1 VTFDAKEKRPMKIEN
16 TVALVTGATRGIGAA
31 LVDALLERGASKVYA
46 AARQEAG
53 LATLRAK
60 GDRRVV
66 PVHLDVT
73 KTAHVARVAGQAGDL
88 RILFNNAGVLN
99 VGSVLDAPPTAFSQN
114 FDVNFFGLLHT
125 TRAFAPTL
133 TKHQGAVVNIL
144 TLVAL
149 ASMPS
154 LGVYN
159 ASKAAAWSLT
169 QSLRADFAKRRVK
182 VFSVFPGAVDTDMLK
197 GVEMPKAA
205 PADVA
210 AAVLQGVE
218 TDEEDIFPDPMSRQL
233 YAHWTSDHKA
243 IERQFAEM

>member
-1 VTFDAKEKRPMKIEN
+1 MDIKN
-16 TVALVTGATRGIGAA
+16 TVALVTGANRGIGAA
-31 LVDALLERGASKVYA
+31 LVQALLDRGASKVYA
-46 AARQEAG
+46 AARQDAD
-53 LATLRAK
+53 LARLRAK
-60 GDRRVV
+60 DDRRIV

-73 KTAHVARVAGQAGDL
+73 DADQVARVADQAGNL

-99 VGSVLDAPPTAFSQN
+99 FGSVLDAPTAAFSQN
-114 FDVNFFGLLHT
+114 LDVNFFGLLHT

-133 TKHQGAVVNIL
+133 ARHHGGVVNIL

-149 ASMPS
+149 ASMPG

-169 QSLRADFAKRRVK
+169 QSLRADLAKRQVK
-182 VFSVFPGAVDTDMLK
+182 VFGVFPGAVDTDMLK

-210 AAVLQGVE
+210 SEVLKGIE
-218 TDEEDIFPDPMSRQL
+218 TDQEDIFPDPMAKQL
-233 YAHWTSDHKA
+233 YARWATDHKA
-243 IERQFAEM
+243 IERQFAAM